1 MLTKIIHELQ
11 PPSHLFAFTPFPSES
26 MKKNGHGR
34 SITMVFQS
42 SDIDSAARYCV
53 SSLENALGTET
64 WYSSII
70 LVEESVHKRFI
81 DRVENIIS
89 SCISVSSETVESKQL
104 EYPLY
109 CLSYFD
115 EIVSQIS
122 SVGAKVLCLDGK
134 IRHFPF
140 IVHDITPSF
149 VKVRRHIGPV
159 GFVLC
164 FRSVKES
171 VSLLKYFSDQFNNF
185 RLSNVTSTSWEPVV
199 NIWQTDSNV
208 IWQLFEMLWLS
219 GVDNVFVNA
228 SSRQLSTTMY
238 AKLFE
243 INGSLSFLRGNLK
256 LETETTYATVTSLVS
271 AANTAQLTW
280 ISKGY
285 ESIQCE
291 LLRSGISPGIP
302 LEKEAF
308 KYFVRHTHQLLGDP
322 CRLFLTSK
330 RQGTLL
336 VPIAHFCLKPTG
348 PIALVVDCRFLGNLK
363 NCTFILK
370 IIFCSLFAG
379 NSIVLFVT
387 NIEGFSVLNILLVG
401 LF

>member
-1 MLTKIIHELQ
+1 
-11 PPSHLFAFTPFPSES
+11 
-26 MKKNGHGR
+26 
-34 SITMVFQS
+34 
-42 SDIDSAARYCV
+42 
-53 SSLENALGTET
+53 
-64 WYSSII
+64 
-70 LVEESVHKRFI
+70 
-81 DRVENIIS
+81 
-89 SCISVSSETVESKQL
+89 
-104 EYPLY
+104 
-109 CLSYFD
+109 
-115 EIVSQIS
+115 
-122 SVGAKVLCLDGK
+122 
-134 IRHFPF
+134 
-140 IVHDITPSF
+140 
-149 VKVRRHIGPV
+149 
-159 GFVLC
+159 
-164 FRSVKES
+164 
-171 VSLLKYFSDQFNNF
+171 
-185 RLSNVTSTSWEPVV
+185 
-199 NIWQTDSNV
+199 
-208 IWQLFEMLWLS
+208 MLWLS

-387 NIEGFSVLNILLVG
+387 NIELLDDQNTFFNQIKLIQGRLSVTSLITIHKCTPSLSKDICRFLSNFRVPTTILILDTEDAFAKDPFDYVSNTLCLSRPVTLYWSTGCNTFS
-401 LF
+401 